1 MKDAYIADTATG
13 SIVPFTTLSFH
24 SILPYRYICERHGEI
39 GRSDGMSWVRQPF
52 HMTPISYD
60 AYAPGEMRCQKCY
73 WENVIVPNCGL
84 VTKEEIK

>member
-1 MKDAYIADTATG
+1 MENTIG
-13 SIVPFTTLSFH
+13 SITVMARFPR
-24 SILPYRYICERHGEI
+24 YRYICERHGEI